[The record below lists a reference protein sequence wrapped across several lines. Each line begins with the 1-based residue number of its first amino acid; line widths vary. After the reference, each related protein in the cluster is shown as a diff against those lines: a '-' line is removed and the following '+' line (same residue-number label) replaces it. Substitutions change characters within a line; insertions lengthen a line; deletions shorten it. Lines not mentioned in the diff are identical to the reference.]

1 MSSLAPGQR
10 VEARCTRCR
19 DITGHVIIALVD
31 GHVHK
36 VECCA
41 CGSIHKYYP
50 AVSKQV
56 EVKSG
61 PVRVESGKDRNKVV
75 KEKEKRM
82 PKPGLEKPRA
92 PKAPARAAQQN
103 ARIQAEL
110 ERQWEDAI
118 AKNPSQPVPYAMSSR
133 FAMGALVEH
142 PSFGLGMVLA
152 LTPPDKMEVLFREGI
167 KALRCAC

>member
-1 MSSLAPGQR
+1 MSSLEPGQR

-50 AVSKQV
+50 ASSKHA

-61 PVRVESGKDRNKVV
+61 PVRVESGKDRARVV
-75 KEKEKRM
+75 KEKERRLPQ
-82 PKPGLEKPRA
+82 PKPEKPKLPSRA
-92 PKAPARAAQQN
+92 EQHT
-103 ARIQAEL
+103 ARILAEL
-110 ERQWEDAI
+110 ERQWGDAI
-118 AKNPSQPVPYAMSSR
+118 AKNPSRPVPYAMSSR
-133 FAMGALVEH
+133 FEMGALVEH

>member
-1 MSSLAPGQR
+1 MSSLTPGQR

-19 DITGHVIIALVD
+19 DITGHVIIAVVD

-50 AVSKQV
+50 VSSKQS
-56 EVKSG
+56 EVKNV
-61 PVRVESGKDRNKVV
+61 PVRVESGKDRSKVV
-75 KEKEKRM
+75 KEKEKAA
-82 PKPGLEKPRA
+82 PKPKQEKPKMPTRA
-92 PKAPARAAQQN
+92 EQQN
-103 ARIQAEL
+103 ARVQAEL

-118 AKNPSQPVPYAMSSR
+118 AKNPSKPISYVMSGR
-133 FAMGALVEH
+133 FALGALVDH
-142 PSFGLGMVLA
+142 SSFGLGMVLS